1 MVGMTTISGSASSAR
16 EAARRSDGR
25 FGAQAKGDPGQGVL
39 ARWDTPP
46 LGDTDRILELA
57 GGRDVADLS
66 AAEVVAAAEQ
76 PDPQIV
82 RQVADRLPGLPDD
95 DADALSR
102 GLSRARLMTGWMS
115 EGGGEAAWQAADHD
129 DVHGTDLL
137 RVDRD
142 EFATND
148 GGYDW
153 DQMARASEDAW
164 REDAA
169 RLWESAQTRADT
181 AA

>member
-1 MVGMTTISGSASSAR
+1 MVGMTTISGTASSAR
-16 EAARRSDGR
+16 EAARRSNGR
-25 FGAQAKGDPGQGVL
+25 FGAQAKGDPGPGVL
-39 ARWDTPP
+39 ACWDAPP
-46 LGDTDRILELA
+46 LGDTDLVLKLA
-57 GGRDVADLS
+57 GCRDVSDLS
-66 AAEVVAAAEQ
+66 AAEVTAAAER

-82 RQVADRLPGLPDD
+82 RQVAERLPGLPAD
-95 DADALSR
+95 DADEVSS
-102 GLSRARLMTGWMS
+102 GLSRARLMAAWMS
-115 EGGGEAAWQAADHD
+115 EGGGEAAWQSAGHD

-142 EFATND
+142 EFATDD

-169 RLWESAQTRADT
+169 RLWESAQTHADT